1 MGTEE
6 VVVVPSANNAMVQGT
21 VEDAS
26 GQPSSNCKLFMYRR
40 SDGTLLGSAV
50 SDDSGNYELTHQGEN
65 GELVFIVCLDN
76 DDSTIFE
83 GLVRDRITL
92 AVESDTTSDK
102 VATHEFIFRTYSPIT
117 ISASVNGSDFAEIST
132 FSEISVSSKATDFGT
147 QITVSMNT
155 SDDMLVRLLISPG
168 ACLFVD
174 PLQDLDEVNQSNQ
187 SYTLYGA
194 NGNVIDPT
202 LEANKTYNSSYI
214 NNSETNQDYVVLFG
228 AVEFSL
234 TNDVVEKECDCTSP
248 MYVQPVSFS
257 GVSGSKIVAEIS
269 INNLSVTNIGLITYD
284 GSMDNL
290 VATVLALVLSD
301 GRSISNLINLT
312 YSADDQTFT
321 TANKTAYCLHDI
333 MLRLQVFD
341 ASGNNHIGTTDFIP
355 AYTSLCA
362 ISVAV

>member
-6 VVVVPSANNAMVQGT
+6 VVVVPSANNAMVHGT

-50 SDDSGNYELTHQGEN
+50 SNDSGNYELTHQGEN

-132 FSEISVSSKATDFGT
+132 FSEISVSSKPTYFGT
-147 QITVSMNT
+147 QMTVSMNT
-155 SDDMLVRLLISPG
+155 SDDMLVRLRASSNV
-168 ACLFVD
+168 CLFVN
-174 PLQDLDEVNQSNQ
+174 PVQEIDEVNQRNQ
-187 SYTLYGA
+187 SYTLYNA
-194 NGNVIDPT
+194 NGKIDPT

-214 NNSETNQDYVVLFG
+214 DDSSTDQDYVVLFS

-248 MYVQPVSFS
+248 TYVQPVSFS
-257 GVSGSKIVAEIS
+257 GVSGSKIVAEVS
-269 INNLSVTNIGLITYD
+269 INGLSPTSGISITYD

-301 GRSISNLINLT
+301 GRSIRNLINLT

-362 ISVAV
+362 ISVAA

>member
-50 SDDSGNYELTHQGEN
+50 SNDSGNYELTHQGEN

-92 AVESDTTSDK
+92 AVESDTTSK
-102 VATHEFIFRTYSPIT
+102 VATHEFIFRTYSPVT

-132 FSEISVSSKATDFGT
+132 FSEISASSKTTDFGT
-147 QITVSMNT
+147 QMTVSMNT
-155 SDDMLVRLLISPG
+155 SDDMLVRLLISPS

-174 PLQDLDEVNQSNQ
+174 PLQELDEVNQSNQ
-187 SYTLYGA
+187 SYTLYDA

-214 NNSETNQDYVVLFG
+214 DDSSTDQDYVVLFG
-228 AVEFSL
+228 AVEFRL
-234 TNDVVEKECDCTSP
+234 TNDVVEEECDCTSST
-248 MYVQPVSFS
+248 YVQPVSFS
-257 GVSGSKIVAEIS
+257 GVSGSKIVAEVS
-269 INNLSVTNIGLITYD
+269 INGLSPTSGILITYD

-301 GRSISNLINLT
+301 GRSISEVINLT
-312 YSADDQTFT
+312 YNADDQTFT

-333 MLRLQVFD
+333 MLSLIIFD
-341 ASGNNHIGTTDFIP
+341 ASGNKLIGTTDFIP
-355 AYTSLCA
+355 ENTSLCA
-362 ISVAV
+362 I

>member
-50 SDDSGNYELTHQGEN
+50 SDENGDYELTHQGQD
-65 GELVFIVCLDN
+65 GELVFMVCLDN
-76 DDSTIFE
+76 DDSPDFE

-92 AVESDTTSDK
+92 AVESDTTSK
-102 VATHEFIFRTYSPIT
+102 VATHEFIFRTYSPVT

-132 FSEISVSSKATDFGT
+132 FSEISASAKPTDFGT
-147 QITVSMNT
+147 QMTVSMNT
-155 SDDMLVRLLISPG
+155 SDDTLVRLHISPG

-174 PLQDLDEVNQSNQ
+174 PLQGLDEVNQSNQ

-194 NGNVIDPT
+194 SGNVDPT

-214 NNSETNQDYVVLFG
+214 NNSKTDQDYVVLFS
-228 AVEFSL
+228 AVEFHL
-234 TNDVVEKECDCTSP
+234 TNDVVEEECDCTSST
-248 MYVQPVSFS
+248 YVQPVSFS

-301 GRSISNLINLT
+301 GRSISEVINLT

-321 TANKTAYCLHDI
+321 TKNKTAYCLHDI
-333 MLRLQVFD
+333 MLRLQIFD
-341 ASGNNHIGTTDFIP
+341 NSGNNHIGTTDFIP

-362 ISVAV
+362 ISVAD

>member
-1 MGTEE
+1 MSGITKGS
-6 VVVVPSANNAMVQGT
+6 VVDP
-21 VEDAS
+21 S
-26 GQPSSNCKLFMYRR
+26 GQVLANCKLFMYRR
-40 SDGTLLGSAV
+40 TDGTLLGSAV
-50 SDDSGNYELTHQGEN
+50 SDENGDYELTHQGQD
-65 GELVFIVCLDN
+65 GELVFMVCLDN
-76 DDSTIFE
+76 DDAPNFE

-155 SDDMLVRLLISPG
+155 SDDMLVRLRASSNV
-168 ACLFVD
+168 CLFVN
-174 PLQDLDEVNQSNQ
+174 PVQEIDEVNQSNQ
-187 SYTLYGA
+187 SYTLYNA
-194 NGNVIDPT
+194 NGKIDPT

-214 NNSETNQDYVVLFG
+214 DDSSTDQDYVVLFS

-234 TNDVVEKECDCTSP
+234 TNDVVEKECDCTSS

-269 INNLSVTNIGLITYD
+269 INNLSVTNISLITYD

-290 VATVLALVLSD
+290 IATVLALVLSD
-301 GRSISNLINLT
+301 GRSIRNLINLT

-362 ISVAV
+362 ISVAA

>member
-102 VATHEFIFRTYSPIT
+102 VATHEFIFRTDYNPIT
-117 ISASVNGSDFAEIST
+117 ISASVNGSAFAEIST
-132 FSEISVSSKATDFGT
+132 FSEISVSSKTTDFGT
-147 QITVSMNT
+147 QMTVSMNT
-155 SDDMLVRLLISPG
+155 SDDMLVRLLISPS

-174 PLQDLDEVNQSNQ
+174 PLQELDEVNQSNQ
-187 SYTLYGA
+187 SYTLYDA

-214 NNSETNQDYVVLFG
+214 DNSETDQDYVVLFG
-228 AVEFSL
+228 AVEFRL
-234 TNDVVEKECDCTSP
+234 TNDVVEEECDCTSST
-248 MYVQPVSFS
+248 YVQPVSFS

-301 GRSISNLINLT
+301 GRSISEVINLT
-312 YSADDQTFT
+312 YNADDQTFT

-333 MLRLQVFD
+333 MLYLQIFD
-341 ASGNNHIGTTDFIP
+341 NSGNKYIGTTDFIP

-362 ISVAV
+362 I